1 MPVSRVIRPA
11 ARFALLLTLFALLL
25 PTAGAFGQASPFE
38 GLPQG
43 TPETPTQTQTRTQI
57 GSGNT
62 DDGLESWQAI
72 MIAVAAVALLTGVIV
87 VILRDARRRAP
98 ITAGDDEAAHKPADA
113 HKRSQEAKRRQ
124 RQKDKAAREQ
134 RRRNR

>member
-1 MPVSRVIRPA
+1 MPVSRRLRPA
-11 ARFALLLTLFALLL
+11 ARFALLLTLVALLL
-25 PTAGAFGQASPFE
+25 PTAAAFGQASPFE

-43 TPETPTQTQTRTQI
+43 TPETPTQTRTQI
-57 GSGNT
+57 GSTPT
-62 DDGLESWQAI
+62 DDGLESWQTI
-72 MIAVAAVALLTGVIV
+72 LIAVAAVALLTGVIV

-98 ITAGDDEAAHKPADA
+98 IAAGDEEAAHKPADA